1 MLDIVELITYSA
13 PVAAGGA
20 VAVQF
25 AYGAMRR

>member
-1 MLDIVELITYSA
+1 MVSIVILITFKA

-20 VAVQF
+20 GAVQF